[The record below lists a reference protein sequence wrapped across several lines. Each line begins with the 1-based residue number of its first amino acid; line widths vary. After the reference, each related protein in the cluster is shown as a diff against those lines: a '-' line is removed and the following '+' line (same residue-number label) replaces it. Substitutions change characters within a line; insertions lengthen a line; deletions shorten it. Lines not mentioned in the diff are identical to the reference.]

1 MKTFCILSGII
12 VGIVFPILLLDYVV
26 DNNFLQRFMENESL
40 AIMGNML
47 AIYVG
52 VVTAFT
58 VILDNL
64 QKKFNTKCLNTQKNL
79 KKNILIMLVVYGL
92 QIICFVATPKEYYN
106 TLWLEYMIKGFEV
119 LLFSLYFLM
128 FYEIIDVFFFAR
140 GITQEQNTTQHSTTN
155 QTHPQQNEQ
164 V

>member
-1 MKTFCILSGII
+1 M
-12 VGIVFPILLLDYVV
+12 
-26 DNNFLQRFMENESL
+26 
-40 AIMGNML
+40 
-47 AIYVG
+47 
-52 VVTAFT
+52 
-58 VILDNL
+58 
-64 QKKFNTKCLNTQKNL
+64 NL

-128 FYEIIDVFFFAR
+128 FYEIIDVFFLAR
-140 GITQEQNTTQHSTTN
+140 GIAQEQNTTPHSTIN
-155 QTHPQQNEQ
+155 QTHPQKNEQ